1 MHAVAGRIEHV
12 VDSYQERLEL
22 DKRMESD
29 MVALQGNGVASQSII
44 VLTEILVL
52 CCMLC
57 AARRLQVTTLGWVS
71 SSRKS
76 AAPPRLADECTN
88 MSVRAGIT

>member
-29 MVALQGNGVASQSII
+29 MVALQGNCVASQ
-44 VLTEILVL
+44 
-52 CCMLC
+52 
-57 AARRLQVTTLGWVS
+57 
-71 SSRKS
+71 
-76 AAPPRLADECTN
+76 
-88 MSVRAGIT
+88 